1 MPVNQYFDNYN
12 ATNEQNLIEDLIIES
27 IRIYGFDTY
36 YMPRVLEDYDEV
48 FREATASKY
57 EEAFVIECYLKT
69 NMGFEGDGKFMSDVL
84 GHEIRDQ
91 MVITMSQK
99 VFGEITSMER
109 PREGDLM
116 YFPLDGKVYEIKFV
130 DHQSVFYQ
138 AGRLMTYDLTVEL
151 LEYSGEQFN
160 TGIADIDSINIDF
173 PMDGDEAN
181 DIEDYVDQSSEIQIE
196 SNQILNWDEHDP
208 FGNGGTL

>member
-1 MPVNQYFDNYN
+1 MPVNQYFNHFN
-12 ATNEQNLIEDLIIES
+12 ATNEQDLIEDLIIES
-27 IRIYGFDTY
+27 IRIFGFDTY

-48 FREATASKY
+48 FREATASSY
-57 EEAFVIECYLKT
+57 EQAFVIECYLKT
-69 NMGFEGDGKFMSDVL
+69 NMGFEGDGKFMSDVM

-99 VFGEITSMER
+99 VFKDITGMDR
-109 PREGDLM
+109 AREGDLM
-116 YFPLDGKVYEIKFV
+116 YFPLDKKVYEIKFV

-151 LEYSGEQFN
+151 LEYSGEQFS
-160 TGIADIDSINIDF
+160 TGIAEIDSIDTTF
-173 PMDGDEAN
+173 LMDGSETN
-181 DIEDYVDQSSEIQIE
+181 EIEDHVDQSSEVEVE
-196 SNQILNWDEHDP
+196 SDAVLDWTEKDP

>member
-1 MPVNQYFDNYN
+1 MPTNQYFNHYN
-12 ATNEQNLIEDLIIES
+12 ATNEQDLIEDLIIEA
-27 IRIYGFDTY
+27 IQIYGFDTY

-48 FREATASKY
+48 FREATASTY
-57 EEAFVIECYLKT
+57 EQAFSIECYLKT

-91 MVITMSQK
+91 MVITMSQR
-99 VFGEITSMER
+99 VFTSITEMPR

-138 AGRLMTYDLTVEL
+138 TGRLMTYDLTVEL

-160 TGIADIDSINIDF
+160 TGITAIDAIDTTF
-173 PMDGDEAN
+173 LMDGSETDA
-181 DIEDYVDQSSEIQIE
+181 IEDYVDQSSEMEEE
-196 SNQILNWDEHDP
+196 SDNILDWTELDP